1 LILLEHNP
9 LLNLIEVRKKILNK
23 IQIKILKIGLEYLL
37 QVDKLKVKQLASTV
51 EALTGWDTNN
61 KYEIFNSDDQKIF
74 FAVESRII

>member
-1 LILLEHNP
+1 M
-9 LLNLIEVRKKILNK
+9 NLIEFRKKILNK

-51 EALTGWDTNN
+51 EALIGWDTNN

>member
-1 LILLEHNP
+1 MILLDHNP

-37 QVDKLKVKQLASTV
+37 QVDKLKFKQLASTV